1 MDEEKVFNSPAEEL
15 EYLNT
20 AIQNVYA
27 GGQSYK
33 IGTRQMERANL
44 STLLA
49 RKKQLEA
56 EVNSNSESSSLFP
69 DTYVAVFEG
78 R

>member
-1 MDEEKVFNSPAEEL
+1 MDEEMAFSSPKEEL

-20 AIQNVYA
+20 AIRNVYA

-56 EVNSNSESSSLFP
+56 EVNSDSGSSSLFP

>member
-1 MDEEKVFNSPAEEL
+1 MDEEMVFSSPKEEL

-20 AIQNVYA
+20 AIRNVYA

-33 IGTRQMERANL
+33 IGTRQMERASL